1 MEYFEIENIDLY
13 CKINEEWTKIATS
26 TENAEVEI
34 TPEFIF

>member
-13 CKINEEWTKIATS
+13 CKINEEWVKIATAN
-26 TENAEVEI
+26 TEVEI